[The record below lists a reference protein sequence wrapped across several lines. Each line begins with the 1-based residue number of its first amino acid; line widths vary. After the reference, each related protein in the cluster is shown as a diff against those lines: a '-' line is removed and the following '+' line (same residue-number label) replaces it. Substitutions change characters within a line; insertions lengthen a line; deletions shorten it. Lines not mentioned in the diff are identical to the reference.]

1 MDIPANRKAQK
12 LADQIEQAKQK
23 IAQLKGANVTNVKE
37 ISKETINK
45 CIESFS
51 RCIANHNGIIKDY
64 LRENYK
70 DSIQEGAFGPDD
82 IFNLEVLTLINVHIR
97 NIDMVRLA
105 HCFISSSIIEAQD
118 IEETFWPLLCGTHFE
133 HCIFINIDLTRNER
147 WYDCTFERCMFVNC
161 KIDSRFCNNNR
172 IKDGIMFNEAT
183 YDENKKI
190 LTEYYPMIC
199 PAEGGFVAWK
209 KVRSVETFDITGP
222 MPYLVKL
229 YIPEDAQ
236 RTSSFSNKCRASKAV
251 VLDIINPKTMESEP
265 KVDVCSV
272 HDLSFEYRVGET
284 VEPTKPFEPDRFIE
298 CGPGIHFFLNK
309 YEALH
314 Y

>member
-12 LADQIEQAKQK
+12 LADQIEQGRQR
-23 IAQLKGANVTNVKE
+23 IAQFKGAKVTNVKE
-37 ISKETINK
+37 ISKETIKN

-70 DSIQEGAFGPDD
+70 DSIQEGVFGPDD

-118 IEETFWPLLCGTHFE
+118 TGEFFWPLLTGTHFE
-133 HCIFINIDLTRNER
+133 HCIFINIDLTTKER
-147 WYDCTFERCMFVNC
+147 WYDCTFERCMFINC
-161 KIDSRFCNNNR
+161 KIDSYFCNNNR
-172 IKDGIMFNEAT
+172 IEDVIQFDEST
-183 YDENKKI
+183 YVENKKI
-190 LTEYYPMIC
+190 LAEYYPMVC
-199 PAEGGFVAWK
+199 PAEGSFIAWK
-209 KVRSVETFDITGP
+209 KVRSVASTAVGP
-222 MPYLVKL
+222 RPYLVKL
-229 YIPEDAQ
+229 LIPEDAL

-251 VLDIINPKTMESEP
+251 VLDIINPNTMKSAQVE
-265 KVDVCSV
+265 DVCSV
-272 HDLSFEYRVGET
+272 QDPSFEYRVGET
-284 VEPTKPFEPDRFIE
+284 VEPTKPFESDRFVE